1 LSGIAEQPGTL
12 TIRGCHAQTA
22 GCETREFLLPLST
35 EEEESKIEKRRTMKE
50 AELDRF
56 KFTGL
61 DARPAEREKK
71 RLSLVASA
79 AAAATATAPTSKE
92 TESVRFIECRVVPE
106 LPLLRIRRT
115 SLTHGAVMM
124 YSGESSVS
132 FVRWFAEADASR
144 DSEPP
149 FD

>member
-12 TIRGCHAQTA
+12 IIRGCHAQTV

-50 AELDRF
+50 AELDRY

-71 RLSLVASA
+71 RLSLAASA
-79 AAAATATAPTSKE
+79 VATATAPTSKE
-92 TESVRFIECRVVPE
+92 TEGVRFVECRVVPE

-132 FVRWFAEADASR
+132 FVRRFAEADTAY